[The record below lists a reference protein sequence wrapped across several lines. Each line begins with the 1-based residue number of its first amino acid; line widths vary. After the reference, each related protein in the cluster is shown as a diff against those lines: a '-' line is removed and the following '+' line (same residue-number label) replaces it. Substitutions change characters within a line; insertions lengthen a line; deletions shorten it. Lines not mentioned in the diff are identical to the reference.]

1 MALKFSSAN
10 PTGSIVR
17 WQLAHTALL
26 RCAASRSRIGRL
38 ADTVLSSSDGTFG
51 RGGGGGAPKI
61 LPRTHTPRMI
71 GDVRVAYDV
80 TASTLPCR
88 SRPPRWL
95 SGARV
100 TRRKR
105 LP

>member
-1 MALKFSSAN
+1 ALKFSSEK

-17 WQLAHTALL
+17 WQLAQTALL
-26 RCAASRSRIGRL
+26 RCAASRSRMGRFDATL
-38 ADTVLSSSDGTFG
+38 LSSSAGAF
-51 RGGGGGAPKI
+51 GGGGGGGGPKGFFSTES
-61 LPRTHTPRMI
+61 PRRT

-80 TASTLPCR
+80 TDNTLPCR
-88 SRPPRWL
+88 NKPPRWL

-100 TRRKR
+100 TRRNR